1 MTSPSSR
8 AAYAAVLAL
17 TVAFILYG
25 SLFPFTWYDRAGSA
39 PAYLLGTWQE
49 WDHRGDLLANIL
61 LYLPFGFFLV
71 CALPPAWPGAARLLV
86 AVAAGSAL
94 SCGVELAQFHD
105 LGRTTSMGD
114 VYANALGTLAGA
126 LAAVLFGASV
136 RWPLV
141 REAAAHPVPALL
153 VVMWA
158 GSDLFPYVPTIDMH
172 KYWHAVR
179 PLLDRPLL
187 PLTDV
192 VLAVVV
198 WAFLGFIVL
207 SLYGFRRFLL
217 LFPLLVAAEA
227 FAKVL
232 ILDNALTHANL
243 LGALLAYGG
252 WIALHRMPGRVAVL
266 TLAVAAVVL
275 HQRLSPFDFS
285 AAPTRFL
292 WIPFSDLL
300 GEPQGPAVPLFCQ
313 KFFLIGGVVW
323 LLSRCGLPLP
333 AGSALTAMVLLAT
346 AWARTRMPGQT
357 GEVTDA
363 AMALVLGGSFMLLR
377 LAAAPLRDAMAH
389 DLAPHMAPHPS
400 SNPAPPRLPAGRRY
414 APYVPPHLR

>member
-1 MTSPSSR
+1 MTTSSAPRR
-8 AAYAAVLAL
+8 AYVAVLAL

-25 SLFPFTWYDRAGSA
+25 SLFPFAWYERPGSA
-39 PAYLLGTWQE
+39 LAHLLGTWQD
-49 WDHRGDLLANIL
+49 WDHRGDLLANIV
-61 LYLPFGFFLV
+61 LYVPFGFFLV
-71 CALPPAWPGAARLLV
+71 AAAAPHRPAATRLLI

-94 SCGVELAQFHD
+94 ACGVELTQYHD
-105 LGRTTSMGD
+105 FGRTTSMGD
-114 VYANALGTLAGA
+114 VYANAIGSAAGA
-126 LAAVLFGASV
+126 VAAVLFGASI

-141 REAAAHPVPALL
+141 KEAAAHPAPALL

-179 PLLDRPLL
+179 PLLDLPVL

-192 VLAVVV
+192 LAALAV

-227 FAKVL
+227 LAKVL

-243 LGALLAYGG
+243 LAAVMAYGG
-252 WIALHRMPGRVAVL
+252 WIVLHRRPGRVVLL
-266 TLAVAAVVL
+266 TLGVAAVVL

-285 AAPTRFL
+285 GPPT
-292 WIPFSDLL
+292 PFAWLPFHDLMTDA
-300 GEPQGPAVPLFCQ
+300 EGPAVPLFCQ
-313 KFFLIGGVVW
+313 KFFLIGGLVW
-323 LLSRCGLPLP
+323 LLGRCGMPLP
-333 AGSALTAMVLLAT
+333 VATALTALVLFGT
-346 AWARTRMPGQT
+346 GWAQTRIPGHS
-357 GEVTDA
+357 GEATDA
-363 AMALVLGGSFMLLR
+363 VMALALGTVFMLLR
-377 LAAAPLRDAMAH
+377 AIAAPRRDAMAVE
-389 DLAPHMAPHPS
+389 LAPLAPSPV
-400 SNPAPPRLPAGRRY
+400 PVGRRY